1 MEKLAIIGFGAQG
14 KQIFNAAT
22 RLLTDIEVVAIC
34 DIDPGAAARALGDES
49 WQTLSS
55 KSVKGD
61 LSRVKIYQDFMEL
74 FDNEKPDMVAVAT
87 WTKDHAAV
95 VTEAAKRGV
104 KKIFCEIPLASCLD
118 DAQRMMRIC
127 DEHSVLLAVNH
138 TRRWL
143 PDHQEIRRL
152 VREEKVIGDL
162 HHVWIS
168 CGGCRLSDL
177 GTHWI
182 DWARWM
188 IGEEVS
194 RVFSKPDGLAKKN
207 PRGQQFKDYAGEIFI
222 VFRNG
227 ATAFIH
233 EGQGIALPPRYE
245 LIGTTG
251 RIFGEQLPVKWQIEV
266 RPEKDPDPV
275 TGYYEKLEILPFNY
289 NQEIDVEAATA
300 APLRELVQGKV
311 VTCSG
316 EDSYKTLEVL
326 IAAHEEG
333 HVQIPFPL
341 YYFSLLSA

>member
-1 MEKLAIIGFGAQG
+1 MEKLAIIGFGGQG

-22 RLLTDIEVVAIC
+22 RLLTDVIEVVAIC
-34 DIDPGAAARALGDES
+34 DINQTTFLQAPKGGES
-49 WQTLSS
+49 WQILSP
-55 KSVKGD
+55 KEIKGD

-74 FDNEKPDMVAVAT
+74 FDKETPDMVAVAT

-95 VTEAAKRGV
+95 VIESARRGV
-104 KKIFCEIPLASCLD
+104 KKIFCETPLASCLD
-118 DAQRMMRIC
+118 DADDMIRACKVRG
-127 DEHSVLLAVNH
+127 VLLAANH
-138 TRRWL
+138 IRRWF

-152 VREEKVIGDL
+152 VREEKIIGDL
-162 HHVWIS
+162 CHVWIS
-168 CGGCRLSDL
+168 CGGGRLSDL

-182 DWARWM
+182 DWARWI

-194 RVFSKPDGLAKKN
+194 RVFSKPDGITEKN

-227 ATAFIH
+227 ATAFVH

-251 RIFGEQLPVKWQIEV
+251 RIFGEQLPLKWQIEV

-275 TGYYEKLEILPFNY
+275 TGYYGKLEILPFNY

-300 APLRELVQGKV
+300 AALRELVQGKV
-311 VTCSG
+311 SCSG

-333 HVQIPFPL
+333 HVQIPS
-341 YYFSLLSA
+341 YYFSLRSA